1 MRDPISR
8 RTLIPYS
15 TDMKA
20 LKRSQQC
27 ESSIHVCTIC
37 IGFAKRFANVFF
49 FAFILIVHEIRF
61 FFQG

>member
-49 FAFILIVHEIRF
+49 LLSFSYMKFGVF
-61 FFQG
+61 F